1 MQILSKHQTIIPIAL
16 TSSTGNQKLM
26 INLSSIKSTWRF
38 FWPTYRM
45 SLDQRSDLSL
55 GPLSFSKVV
64 GPAFSTIGSYGGP
77 AEPVVGW
84 PFGLLRLRFPMV
96 FPASRTGLAFSSG
109 SCHGHTTGS
118 GWTLMGRDSCRIH
131 TWRWSTHREN
141 GGLKPTGMECKL
153 HGIELAIWC
162 LVSGSATTPMTIGH
176 YPYIPYWIN
185 WGDMTHKHDSQG
197 EPSVEPETYCI
208 QTINVLLDMNIVG
221 SRSHHYFVS
230 MVGSFSVHE
239 LLLIETSLVWVTS

>member
-1 MQILSKHQTIIPIAL
+1 MPYKWRFIGENHLPITNHRFSVATLDYRRVQGKYANSFKAPNNNSNSLDIINWQ
-16 TSSTGNQKLM
+16 SKLM

-84 PFGLLRLRFPMV
+84 PFGLFRLRFPMV

-162 LVSGSATTPMTIGH
+162 LVSGSATHRWQSDITPTYPTESTGVTWPTNTI
-176 YPYIPYWIN
+176 
-185 WGDMTHKHDSQG
+185 
-197 EPSVEPETYCI
+197 PSVN
-208 QTINVLLDMNIVG
+208 QV
-221 SRSHHYFVS
+221 
-230 MVGSFSVHE
+230 
-239 LLLIETSLVWVTS
+239 